1 MPTGFIPDQDI
12 GYLVTVIQLPPG
24 SSLARTDAVVREVND
39 VILKTPGVEHTS
51 AVTGFDVTTSTVS
64 PNAATIFFSLPS
76 LYGKLIPGVNA
87 ATMLAAVRKRLVGV
101 KDAFVLVVNPP
112 PVQGLGAA
120 GGFKLMVEDRNN
132 LGPQALANATNAL
145 VAAANKDP
153 AFAGVFTLYN
163 AGSPSLYADIDR
175 LKAEKV
181 GLTPTDVFSTLQLY
195 LGSQYVNDFNYLG
208 RTFQV
213 LAQGDESFRQ
223 TPENIARLKVRNASG
238 EMVPIGSVATFN
250 DETAPYR
257 VPRYNL
263 YPAADVLGSAAPG
276 VASGTAMERVA
287 VLAKQV
293 LPPGITFE
301 WTDLA
306 HQQEQQSTP
315 TLLIF
320 AASALF
326 VFLVLA
332 AQYESWKLPLSVVL
346 IVPMCLLASATGL
359 RARGACRSTSSRR
372 SPSWCW
378 SAWPRR
384 MRS

>member
-1 MPTGFIPDQDI
+1 
-12 GYLVTVIQLPPG
+12 
-24 SSLARTDAVVREVND
+24 
-39 VILKTPGVEHTS
+39 
-51 AVTGFDVTTSTVS
+51 
-64 PNAATIFFSLPS
+64 
-76 LYGKLIPGVNA
+76 
-87 ATMLAAVRKRLVGV
+87 
-101 KDAFVLVVNPP
+101 
-112 PVQGLGAA
+112 
-120 GGFKLMVEDRNN
+120 
-132 LGPQALANATNAL
+132 L

-181 GLTPTDVFSTLQLY
+181 GLTPTDVFSSLQLY

-213 LAQGDESFRQ
+213 LAQGDGSYRK
-223 TPENIARLKVRNASG
+223 TPEDIARLKVRNASG
-238 EMVPIGSVATFN
+238 KMVPIGSVATFN

-276 VASGTAMERVA
+276 VASGTAMARIA

-293 LPPGITFE
+293 LPHGVTFE

-306 HQQEQQSTP
+306 HQQEQQGIP
-315 TLLIF
+315 TLAIF
-320 AASALF
+320 AASAVF

-332 AQYESWKLPLSVVL
+332 AQYESWKLPLAIVL

-359 RARGACRSTSSRR
+359 AFRGMPIDILAQIGFVVLVGLAAKNAILIVEFARRRQDVDGDEPEEAATAAAQTRLRPILMTSFAFILGVFPLAVATGAGSEMRQSLGTAVFFGMLGVTAFGLLFTPAFYTFIRKLGSGRARDPEDSDHKQDGSEQLAAQYRPGGLHGRPGLDPSKSGAG
-372 SPSWCW
+372 
-378 SAWPRR
+378 AVA
-384 MRS
+384 